1 MYRGQPPL
9 SDAAMAIVGGL
20 AVRASRNLATIDAV
34 YRVSASD
41 LSALGGLT
49 LALFTLSLE
58 ELASPDALEL
68 FSNRLT

>member
-1 MYRGQPPL
+1 
-9 SDAAMAIVGGL
+9 
-20 AVRASRNLATIDAV
+20 V

-68 FSNRLT
+68 VSSRLT